1 MNLRAWRLPAVLLV
15 AGTLAVVGIAAASP
29 GPAPSFAQQP
39 TPDDALVPCNPKVDR
54 TVDKQILKE
63 GEEVSV
69 RAEYNFKCSR
79 EKRRVNFIFLVE
91 NSQFLRGGEPTPK
104 PAPDG
109 TSPQVGEQLNS
120 VRNALK
126 QFANEVDYG
135 NGSCGGLTLYTDN
148 YQPLARFPQCG
159 ENGRDFLLRQMG
171 IITTKP
177 TGNVSG
183 LVSAIRDQTQV
194 LPERTADATN
204 VLIIVD
210 AGAPILAEGLRLSDI
225 ETSCK
230 VAADAG
236 VVRII
241 LSLYGTGGRLAGI
254 RNCVSPG
261 GLYLSQDQNGKDLL
275 GPGGIM
281 DQIAQTLIRGNQARS
296 TEFSDRMNGFLFEY
310 VPGTGRVDGR
320 PSEPA
325 MIAGSELVWTFN
337 SEPPEVSRIIEYK
350 VKSGDDWGEGKGNL
364 SYSSELILDFGAGIP
379 LGRVPVPNP
388 AMCIYTTQKPDFCDQ
403 FALTL
408 TPPTTPTDT
417 PVAPDTPTP
426 APATDTPEATDTP
439 QATDTPDATETPTPT
454 ETPEGPKGIVFL
466 PMLLSGVDLRV
477 AR

>member
-1 MNLRAWRLPAVLLV
+1 MNLRAWRLPAVLLL
-15 AGTLAVVGIAAASP
+15 AGTVAVLSLASAGSGSV
-29 GPAPSFAQQP
+29 PSFAQEP
-39 TPDDALVPCNPKVDR
+39 TPDSPIPCDPQVDR
-54 TVDKQILKE
+54 TVNKQILQE
-63 GEEVSV
+63 GDEVDV
-69 RAEYNFKCSR
+69 RVEYNFKCSR

-104 PAPDG
+104 PVPDG

-126 QFANEVDYG
+126 QFANEVDFD
-135 NGSCGGLTLYTDN
+135 NGSCGGLTLYTTD
-148 YQPLARFPQCG
+148 YQPIARFPQCG

-177 TGNVSG
+177 AGNVSG

-194 LPERTADATN
+194 LPERTEDALN

-230 VAADAG
+230 VAANAG
-236 VVRII
+236 VLRVI
-241 LSLYGTGGRLAGI
+241 LSLYGTGRRLAGI
-254 RNCVSPG
+254 KDCASPG
-261 GLYLSQDQNGKDLL
+261 WVFQSQDENGKDLL
-275 GPGGIM
+275 GPGGLM
-281 DQIAQTLIRGNQARS
+281 DQIAQSLIRAQRVTTS
-296 TEFSDRMNGFLFEY
+296 EFSDRMNSYLFEY
-310 VPGTGRVDGR
+310 VPGSGRVDGR

-337 SEPPEVSRIIEYK
+337 SEPAEANRIIEYK

-364 SYSSELILDFGAGIP
+364 SYVSELILDYGAGLN

-388 AMCIYTTQKPDFCDQ
+388 AMCVYTTSKPDFCDT

-408 TPPTTPTDT
+408 TPPTTATATPVATDTSTASPPTDT
-417 PVAPDTPTP
+417 PVATVTS
-426 APATDTPEATDTP
+426 AATDTPVATVTP
-439 QATDTPDATETPTPT
+439 VPTD
-454 ETPEGPKGIVFL
+454 TPEGPKGVVYL
-466 PMLLSGVDLRV
+466 PLLLRGVDLRV
-477 AR
+477 SR